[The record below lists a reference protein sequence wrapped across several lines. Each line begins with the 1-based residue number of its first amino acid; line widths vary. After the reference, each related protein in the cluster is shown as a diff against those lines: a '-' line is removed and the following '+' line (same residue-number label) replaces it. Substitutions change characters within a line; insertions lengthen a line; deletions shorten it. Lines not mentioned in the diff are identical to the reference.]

1 LAQHL
6 KSLCHDVVTLL
17 LLTREYSLATLV
29 PIVGYDYNGGLTNI
43 DASRSLK
50 PSHGGRIVFYETAK
64 NNHGLPFNPFKSC
77 VVPRPIGWISTLSHD
92 GIVNL
97 APFSMFN
104 QLNYDPPFVCF
115 SGSNRPGTGQRKDSV
130 TNAEETGE
138 FVVNMATYDLREQIN
153 VTSQFVDP
161 VVDEFDLAGLSK
173 LPSKLVRPPRVGE
186 SPIHLEC
193 RYHGTWTLPSNRRH
207 STHHVVIGEVI
218 GIHIRDDVI
227 GVDGKIDI
235 KKVRPLARLG
245 YMDYTSVTEVFTMKA
260 KANAASQIGEAVA
273 KEKAAV

>member
-1 LAQHL
+1 M
-6 KSLCHDVVTLL
+6 
-17 LLTREYSLATLV
+17 
-29 PIVGYDYNGGLTNI
+29 
-43 DASRSLK
+43 
-50 PSHGGRIVFYETAK
+50 FYETAK

-77 VVPRPIGWISTLSHD
+77 VVPRPIGWISTVSHD

-115 SGSNRPGTGQRKDSV
+115 SGSNRTNTGQRKDSV
-130 TNAEETGE
+130 VNAEETGE
-138 FVVNMATYDLREQIN
+138 FVVNMATYDLREHVN

-161 VVDEFDLAGLSK
+161 DVDEFELAGLGK
-173 LPSKLVRPPRVGE
+173 LPSRLVRPPRVAE

-193 RYHGTWTLPSNRRH
+193 QFHGTWTLPSNRRH
-207 STHHVVIGEVI
+207 STHHVVIGEVV

-227 GVDGKIDI
+227 GADGKIDI
-235 KKVRPLARLG
+235 QKIRPLARLG

-260 KANAASQIGEAVA
+260 KANAAGQIGEAVA
-273 KEKAAV
+273 KEKIAI